1 MEVNSLSLFRSHW
14 IVWKIL
20 GINPKDIS
28 WKRLYST
35 YKVILHLVV
44 TVWYPVH
51 LGICLFRNSNL
62 TDDIRNLTIFLTCL
76 ACSVKFVI
84 YAYNFNKIHRIEEI
98 IQQLDSRVIG
108 TAQRNIHNQLATQ
121 LRNIVYVFIGIY
133 LPIGVAAEL
142 SFLFQE
148 ERALMYPA
156 WFPFDWKK
164 SNRNYYLSHMYQII
178 GISYLLLQNFVNDCF
193 PAAVLCLMSSHIKM
207 LYERFAEVG
216 FDDAEDPED
225 QLEAC
230 ITDHKRLLELFQTV
244 ETFISVSMLIQFA
257 VTGVNVC
264 ISVAGVIFLF
274 NDPMTKAYYFF
285 YAAGIILEL
294 FPICYYGTDIQ
305 ICFGNLHYAAFRCNW
320 IKQNRSFKKKL
331 MLFVERSLK
340 GSTPMAGGMLRI
352 HIDTFFST
360 LKFAYSMFTILIQMR
375 K

>member
-1 MEVNSLSLFRSHW
+1 
-14 IVWKIL
+14 
-20 GINPKDIS
+20 
-28 WKRLYST
+28 
-35 YKVILHLVV
+35 
-44 TVWYPVH
+44 
-51 LGICLFRNSNL
+51 
-62 TDDIRNLTIFLTCL
+62 
-76 ACSVKFVI
+76 
-84 YAYNFNKIHRIEEI
+84 
-98 IQQLDSRVIG
+98 
-108 TAQRNIHNQLATQ
+108 
-121 LRNIVYVFIGIY
+121 
-133 LPIGVAAEL
+133 
-142 SFLFQE
+142 
-148 ERALMYPA
+148 
-156 WFPFDWKK
+156 
-164 SNRNYYLSHMYQII
+164 
-178 GISYLLLQNFVNDCF
+178 
-193 PAAVLCLMSSHIKM
+193 M

>member
-51 LGICLFRNSNL
+51 IGICLFRNSNL
-62 TDDIRNLTIFLTCL
+62 TDNIRNLTIFLTCL
-76 ACSVKFVI
+76 ACTTKFII
-84 YAYNFNKIHRIEEI
+84 YAYNFNKIHRIEKI
-98 IQQLDSRVIG
+98 VQQLDSRVTG
-108 TAQRNIHNQLATQ
+108 TAQRNIHNQMATQ
-121 LRNIVYVFIGIY
+121 LRNIVYIFIGIY

-142 SFLFQE
+142 AFLFQE

-164 SNRNYYLSHMYQII
+164 SNRNYFLSHLYQII
-178 GISYLLLQNFVNDCF
+178 GISYLLLQNYVNDCF

-207 LYERFAEVG
+207 LYERFEQVG

-230 ITDHKRLLELFQTV
+230 ITDHKRLLELFQIN
-244 ETFISVSMLIQFA
+244 ESLMSLPMLIQFA
-257 VTGVNVC
+257 VLCWSYFPSATMAHTLEFALG
-264 ISVAGVIFLF
+264 IF
-274 NDPMTKAYYFF
+274 T
-285 YAAGIILEL
+285 
-294 FPICYYGTDIQ
+294 
-305 ICFGNLHYAAFRCNW
+305 
-320 IKQNRSFKKKL
+320 
-331 MLFVERSLK
+331 
-340 GSTPMAGGMLRI
+340 
-352 HIDTFFST
+352 
-360 LKFAYSMFTILIQMR
+360 MR
-375 K
+375 PSDAIG